1 MSSAALE
8 QELTQLRAENAELRT
23 RLQEY
28 QTIFDSMPIMLWHK
42 DTESQIVHLNH
53 AAAALEGKPKE
64 AVEGKTDFDL
74 YPKEQAEAFHKDDLQ
89 VIQSGTP
96 KLNIIESHTAP
107 ATGETLWLQT
117 GKVPYRDNDGKIV
130 GVIAFAVDITEQKRI
145 ENTLRE
151 THKELEKRNRQTQ
164 RVHEFFLSTL
174 EHLMLSTSHGI
185 TQHELTAYLKDTRAQ
200 FERLDS
206 VGQ

>member
-1 MSSAALE
+1 MSSAELE
-8 QELTQLRAENAELRT
+8 QQIAQLRRENAELHA

-28 QTIFDSMPIMLWHK
+28 QTIFDSMPIMFWYK
-42 DTESQIVHLNH
+42 DTENRHVRVNR
-53 AAAALEGKPKE
+53 AAVALEGTSVE
-64 AVEGKTDFDL
+64 AVEGKSAYDL

-96 KLNIIESHTAP
+96 KLNIMEQHTVP

-117 GKVPYRDNDGKIV
+117 GKVPYRDKDGKVV
-130 GVIAFAVDITEQKRI
+130 GVIAFAVDITEQKRV

-151 THKELEKRNRQTQ
+151 THQELEKRNRHTQ
-164 RVHEFFLSTL
+164 RVHEFFLATL

-185 TQHELTAYLKDTRAQ
+185 NHNELVAYLKDTRTQ

-206 VGQ
+206 MGG